1 MDSSSFYCFIVSK
14 PTVGKDLVCPN
25 YNKKG
30 IMCIHNRECSE
41 YQEKNEIDKLV
52 FVEVE

>member
-14 PTVGKDLVCPN
+14 PIAGNDLDYPY

-30 IMCIHNRECSE
+30 KGLCVYMMGNVVRPR
-41 YQEKNEIDKLV
+41 KNEIDKL
-52 FVEVE
+52 